1 MLVLRSRVNRVNR
14 PRESLCLLSL
24 FLSPPILDINHKCY
38 LCCKLNKYHWYR
50 IGLMALD
57 DDRTLNCSFP
67 FSTKTK
73 WTKFLRTSPFNFQ
86 IFTHNS
92 TNTIKCADGIYISQ
106 LQSIIKIPSTIQKN
120 TTFTSL
126 CAKSLF
132 VIHSNAHTKHWATPF
147 SIVLFVARARDIFPD
162 EISIFYLYNFIDA
175 FVLHRA
181 SHNFWLIQIGFS
193 VYSTSHNQMLYAF
206 SLLLSSHQSFLLW
219 LLLRLIG
226 TKNIFFHPAADETL
240 SIQSH

>member
-1 MLVLRSRVNRVNR
+1 MCRW
-14 PRESLCLLSL
+14 
-24 FLSPPILDINHKCY
+24 H
-38 LCCKLNKYHWYR
+38 
-50 IGLMALD
+50 
-57 DDRTLNCSFP
+57 
-67 FSTKTK
+67 
-73 WTKFLRTSPFNFQ
+73 
-86 IFTHNS
+86 
-92 TNTIKCADGIYISQ
+92 ISQ
-106 LQSIIKIPSTIQKN
+106 LQSVIKIPSTSTTQKN

-132 VIHSNAHTKHWATPF
+132 VIHSNARAHSATPF

-162 EISIFYLYNFIDA
+162 EISIFHLYNFIDA

-219 LLLRLIG
+219 LLLRSTG
-226 TKNIFFHPAADETL
+226 TKKRHIFFQPAADETL